1 MSTAGCSDHGV
12 PRFLED
18 GTFVG
23 YIGSIVD
30 IHDRKLAEEKI
41 RFQVQVM
48 QDVSEGIIS
57 TDLGLNIIS
66 FNKAAENIY
75 GIPGNETIGRR
86 LNEIINP
93 IYLSNTWE
101 DVLQEVHKKGCWEGH
116 AYYNRHDGKT
126 HLPQLCIII
135 CKERTRYPALVL
147 PAYSGILP
155 TPVNRRKTCASM
167 RKDTA
172 R

>member
-1 MSTAGCSDHGV
+1 WVLDHGV

-57 TDLGLNIIS
+57 TDLNLNIIS
-66 FNKAAENIY
+66 FNKAAEKIY
-75 GIPGNETIGRR
+75 GIPGEEIIGKR
-86 LNEIINP
+86 LNDFIDLT
-93 IYLSNTWE
+93 YLSNTWE
-101 DVLQEVHKKGCWEGH
+101 EALQQVHENDSWEGQ
-116 AYYNRHDGKT
+116 AYYNRHDGKRIY
-126 HLPQLCIII
+126 LNC
-135 CKERTRYPALVL
+135 AL
-147 PAYSGILP
+147 S
-155 TPVNRRKTCASM
+155 
-167 RKDTA
+167 
-172 R
+172 